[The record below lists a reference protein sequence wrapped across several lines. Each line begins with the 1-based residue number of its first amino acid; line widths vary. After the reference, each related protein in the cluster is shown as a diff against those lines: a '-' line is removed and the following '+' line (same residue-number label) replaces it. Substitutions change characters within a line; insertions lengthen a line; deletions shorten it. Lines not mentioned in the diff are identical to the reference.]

1 MSVAFQ
7 SFQSK
12 DLAKGVC
19 QGQLQLWALLPL
31 LRSWEAAADV
41 PIRYQVVSFL
51 RPREIK
57 DDLGL
62 RC

>member
-1 MSVAFQ
+1 MSVGFQ

-12 DLAKGVC
+12 GLDKGVC
-19 QGQLQLWALLPL
+19 QGQLQLRALLPL

-41 PIRYQVVSFL
+41 PIRYQAVSFL
-51 RPREIK
+51 RLRKIT

-62 RC
+62 PC